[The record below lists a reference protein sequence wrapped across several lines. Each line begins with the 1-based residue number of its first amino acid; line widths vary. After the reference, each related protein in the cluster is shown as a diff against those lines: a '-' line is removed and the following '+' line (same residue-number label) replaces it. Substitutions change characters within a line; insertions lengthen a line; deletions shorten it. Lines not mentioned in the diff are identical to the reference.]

1 MSNHLLKE
9 VSKEAGGMHYLAAK
23 VGKTYN
29 SLSTYQ
35 SMHKNDLAKI
45 TSYAVERA
53 CELFSK
59 DEKSKTYTVLDNGV
73 FIKFEIGK
81 VNDIEVKE

>member
-9 VSKEAGGMHYLAAK
+9 VIKQAGGMNSLA
-23 VGKTYN
+23 GKLGKKYN
-29 SLSTYQ
+29 ALSTYQ
-35 SMHKNDLAKI
+35 SMHKDNLAKI

-53 CELFSK
+53 CDVFVKDQVSK
-59 DEKSKTYTVLDNGV
+59 KYTTLDNGV
-73 FIKFEIGK
+73 FIKFEIGR

>member
-9 VSKEAGGMHYLAAK
+9 VIKQAGGMNNLACK
-23 VGKTYN
+23 VGKNYN
-29 SLSTYQ
+29 ALSTYQ
-35 SMHKNDLAKI
+35 SMHKDNLAKI

-53 CELFSK
+53 CELFDK
-59 DEKSKTYTVLDNGV
+59 DQLNKQYTTLDNGV

-81 VNDIEVKE
+81 VNNIEVKE